1 MTDIFMTKHR
11 HPPGPSRTADAV
23 LAAATRVFR
32 RDGALTA
39 RIESV
44 CAEAGLPLEEIET
57 LYPSTEDM
65 LSAILAR
72 DFTGFREQLGLLL
85 SSEGLAWL
93 SHLDDK
99 EGGMWLADNPDASF
113 DRFLM
118 QVEFDIGTANLI
130 TLFKHPD
137 WRHDLLA
144 AETGLIRQV
153 GEQLSQGQR
162 EGWIAHDVDCAGTA
176 FMLYTLFVGL
186 LTTRDMD
193 IPTDHQALARA
204 IARLCR
210 TLIPA

>member
-1 MTDIFMTKHR
+1 MQMHR
-11 HPPGPSRTADAV
+11 QPPLGASRTGDAV

-39 RIESV
+39 RIETV
-44 CAEAGLPLEEIET
+44 CAEAGLPLEEVEA

-72 DFTGFREQLGLLL
+72 DFAGFRQQLGLLL
-85 SSEGLAWL
+85 SSEGLGWL
-93 SHLDDK
+93 SHMDEQ
-99 EGGMWLADNPDASF
+99 EGGMWLAENPDASF

-118 QVEFDIGTANLI
+118 QAEFDIGTSNLI

-153 GEQLSQGQR
+153 GEQLAQGQR
-162 EGWIAHDVDCAGTA
+162 EGWIAHDIDCAGTA
-176 FMLYTLFVGL
+176 FMLYSLFVGL
-186 LTTRDMD
+186 LTTREMD
-193 IPTDHQALARA
+193 IPTDPQALARA
-204 IARLCR
+204 IGRLCR
-210 TLIPA
+210 TLMPA